1 MHQLLRIMKAG
12 SRNFFRNLWLSTA
25 ATTVMTVTLTIV
37 VLSFISNLALTST
50 IKTVTD
56 KIDVSVYLK
65 TTITQQELSDFR
77 QSLQSS
83 GNVAGITYL
92 SKEDALAQYREKNK
106 NNKTL
111 LDALTVA
118 GTDALP
124 ASLQIK
130 AIDPKKLD
138 VIAATIAL
146 EKNQQYQDPSAPPS
160 YSGGRKS
167 AIDRIV
173 SFSNFFKSTG
183 LIMSFIF
190 VIISILI
197 IFNTIRMAI
206 FTRRDEIEIMKL
218 VGATKWFIRGPFIF
232 EAALYG
238 IIASFIAVALA
249 YLLLLGGGPKL
260 SNYVDVQSAINLFQ
274 SYPFLV
280 IGIELVIGVIIG
292 TFSSL
297 LAMTRY
303 LKL

>member
-1 MHQLLRIMKAG
+1 MNAG
-12 SRNFFRNLWLSTA
+12 GRNFFRNMWLSTA

-37 VLSFISNLALTST
+37 VISFISNLALTST
-50 IKTVTD
+50 IKLVTD
-56 KIDVSVYLK
+56 KIDVSVYLR
-65 TTITQQELSDFR
+65 TNITDQEVAAFR
-77 QSLQSS
+77 VAIESS

-92 SKEDALAQYREKNK
+92 SQEQALAQYREKNK
-106 NNKTL
+106 SNQAL
-111 LDALTVA
+111 LDALSVA
-118 GTDALP
+118 GNDALP

-130 AIDPKKLD
+130 AKDPKKLD
-138 VIAATIAL
+138 VIAAAIAQPQ
-146 EKNQQYQDPSAPPS
+146 NQQYQDPSAPPS
-160 YSGGRKS
+160 YSGGRRS

-173 SFSNFFKSTG
+173 GFSNFFKSTG
-183 LIMSFIF
+183 LIMSLIF

-218 VGATKWFIRGPFIF
+218 VGATKWFIRGPFIV

-260 SNYVDVQSAINLFQ
+260 SSYIDVQSAINLFQ
-274 SYPFLV
+274 SYPLLV
-280 IGIELVIGVIIG
+280 IGSELLIGVFIG

-297 LAMTRY
+297 LAMSRY

>member
-1 MHQLLRIMKAG
+1 MKTG
-12 SRNFFRNLWLSTA
+12 GRNFLRNLWLSTA

-37 VLSFISNLALTST
+37 VLSFISNLTLTST
-50 IKTVTD
+50 IKSVTD

-65 TTITQQELSDFR
+65 ADITDQEVTDF
-77 QSLQSS
+77 QYAIKAG

-92 SKEDALAQYREKNK
+92 SKEDALAQFKQKNK
-106 NNKTL
+106 NNQAT
-111 LDALTVA
+111 LDALNIA
-118 GTDALP
+118 GADTIP
-124 ASLQIK
+124 ASLQIR

-146 EKNQQYQDPSAPPS
+146 PDNQKYQDPNAPPS

-173 SFSNFFKSTG
+173 GFSNFFRSAG

-190 VIISILI
+190 VVISILI

-218 VGATKWFIRGPFIF
+218 IGATKWFIRGPFIF

-238 IIASFIAVALA
+238 IIASFIAVGLA

-260 SNYVDVQSAINLFQ
+260 SSYVDVQSAINLFQ
-274 SYPFLV
+274 SYPLLV
-280 IGIELVIGVIIG
+280 IGIELIIG
-292 TFSSL
+292 IMIGIFSSL
-297 LAMTRY
+297 LAMSRY